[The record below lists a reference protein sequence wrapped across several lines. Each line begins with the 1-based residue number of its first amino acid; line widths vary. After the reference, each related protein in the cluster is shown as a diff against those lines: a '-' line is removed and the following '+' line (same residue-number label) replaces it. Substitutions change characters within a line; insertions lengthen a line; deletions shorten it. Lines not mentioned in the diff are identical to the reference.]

1 MPETGGVLDSVDF
14 IGTCSGADS
23 AHGLSRSGTTAGG
36 IMGAADR
43 EKAIAVLGQSPLFKG
58 IPHTTLSEMLAALKV
73 ERWPRHCAVMS
84 PQQTV
89 DRFYVL
95 IEGRVKITRQNL
107 RTGREVTLFLLG
119 PGDGFNV
126 VSLLD
131 GRRHEVSAETL
142 DAAVALSGPSQLWV
156 GWLQAYPEFRRAVRD
171 YVDTQMRHLAD
182 LAGDLALHDT
192 MTRLAHL
199 ILHYFDG
206 RDEEALA
213 RANLIRDLPHEEL
226 AHMIG
231 TVRVVVNRL
240 LAELKREGIVDTEG
254 GKLRV
259 LNLEK
264 LLRKA
269 ERHVDDPSSDLPHSS
284 DLSPP

>member
-1 MPETGGVLDSVDF
+1 MKPAHRQ
-14 IGTCSGADS
+14 GA
-23 AHGLSRSGTTAGG
+23 LRCL
-36 IMGAADR
+36 AA
-43 EKAIAVLGQSPLFKG
+43 SPLFED
-58 IPHTTLSEMLAALKV
+58 IPSAALETMV
-73 ERWPRHCAVMS
+73 DALSTERWPRHRAVMT

-89 DRFYVL
+89 ERFYVL
-95 IEGRVKITRQNL
+95 LKGRVKITRQNL

-131 GRRHEVSAETL
+131 GQRHDVSAETL
-142 DAAVALSGPSQLWV
+142 DPVEALSGPSHLWRD
-156 GWLQAYPEFRRAVRD
+156 WLDRYPALRHAIRS
-171 YVDTQMRHLAD
+171 YVDRQMRHLAD

-199 ILHYFDG
+199 ILRYFDG
-206 RDEEALA
+206 LDPAAAA
-213 RANLIRDLPHEEL
+213 RANLIADLPHEEL

-240 LAELKREGIVDTEG
+240 LGELKREGIVDTQG
-254 GKLRV
+254 GKLHV

-269 ERHVDDPSSDLPHSS
+269 ERDINCDAPSVSP
-284 DLSPP
+284 SPPDVLQD

>member
-1 MPETGGVLDSVDF
+1 MKQVDRKGTLYVLARSPIFQDLSPVVLDSMV
-14 IGTCSGADS
+14 
-23 AHGLSRSGTTAGG
+23 
-36 IMGAADR
+36 
-43 EKAIAVLGQSPLFKG
+43 E
-58 IPHTTLSEMLAALKV
+58 ALTV
-73 ERWPRHCAVMS
+73 ESWPRHRTVMT

-95 IEGRVKITRQNL
+95 VKGRVKVTRQNL

-131 GRRHEVSAETL
+131 GRRHEVLAETL
-142 DAAVALSGPSQLWV
+142 DPVEALSGPSHLWTE
-156 GWLQAYPEFRRAVRD
+156 WLDRYPEFRHAIRNYID
-171 YVDTQMRHLAD
+171 MQMRRLSD

-199 ILHYFDG
+199 ILRYFDG
-206 RDEEALA
+206 LDPAAAA
-213 RANLIRDLPHEEL
+213 RASLIADLPHEEL

-240 LAELKREGIVDTEG
+240 LSELKREGIVDTEG

-259 LNLEK
+259 LDLEK

-269 ERHVDDPSSDLPHSS
+269 EQDVQDMPSSTARFPD
-284 DLSPP
+284 